1 MALSNGSKYLTD
13 PSGIPVED
21 SNGSTRILA
30 EWVDGQ
36 VYTYETVADMV
47 ADEGLTV
54 GAKVRTLG
62 YWSTGDGGGNDYE
75 IVAAGTGT
83 DDGGSFIDLSGSGL
97 QAKGLL
103 GGSISVKVYGAVGD
117 GVVDDTL
124 AIQNAMSS
132 SYKSIHIPD
141 GDFLVT
147 EKAISSTQG
156 RVITCDGWLTTNVSP
171 LTFLEVRGDDSYIQI
186 NVDGASL
193 GTRGVA
199 GWVCTASGT
208 PGTWKAMAT
217 LST

>member
-75 IVAAGTGT
+75 IVAAGT
-83 DDGGSFIDLSGSGL
+83 
-97 QAKGLL
+97 
-103 GGSISVKVYGAVGD
+103 
-117 GVVDDTL
+117 
-124 AIQNAMSS
+124 
-132 SYKSIHIPD
+132 
-141 GDFLVT
+141 
-147 EKAISSTQG
+147 
-156 RVITCDGWLTTNVSP
+156 
-171 LTFLEVRGDDSYIQI
+171 
-186 NVDGASL
+186 
-193 GTRGVA
+193 
-199 GWVCTASGT
+199 
-208 PGTWKAMAT
+208 WKAMAT